1 MILNELS
8 ETKFDESND
17 KFETNYFF
25 KDNGHNQVNYLNM
38 EHLNTQL
45 RIIEVR
51 IEFTQIG
58 EVDTMNEK
66 FQAIVKTKAKWFENE
81 IINDYD
87 PKEHWNPKLFIEN
100 ALHDKFNEEVSYNIT
115 SYDDKTMITE
125 TRISKGLLS
134 T

>member
-1 MILNELS
+1 
-8 ETKFDESND
+8 
-17 KFETNYFF
+17 
-25 KDNGHNQVNYLNM
+25 M